1 MFSECIAPHC
11 NESHDFKDV
20 VLVLAVGLGVGASAA
35 MPSIARTMRTR
46 AWCRGAVAP
55 AARAGRREK
64 TAEHLVMRAAA
75 HIMSFLPDVC
85 LSVCR
90 V

>member
-46 AWCRGAVAP
+46 VCRASS
-55 AARAGRREK
+55 ARGNTREK
-64 TAEHLVMRAAA
+64 TTEPV
-75 HIMSFLPDVC
+75 P
-85 LSVCR
+85 
-90 V
+90 